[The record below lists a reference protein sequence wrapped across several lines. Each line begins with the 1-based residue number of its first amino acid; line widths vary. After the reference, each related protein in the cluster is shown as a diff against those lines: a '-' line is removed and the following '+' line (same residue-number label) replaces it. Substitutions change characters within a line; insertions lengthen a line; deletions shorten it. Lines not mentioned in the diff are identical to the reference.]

1 MELRALRYFVAVAD
15 ELHFGRAAER
25 LHIAQPAVS
34 RRIAQLERELGV
46 RLLDRSPRRVRLTAA
61 GHRVLAAARDALAAA
76 DRVQAAAGAPA
87 GTMRIGTAAGFTARL
102 ERGIDALREH
112 PSALGGVD
120 VVLVDLPLAARLD
133 DVRRGEIDLALAR
146 GVRSAPGLRVLPTW
160 TEQLFAIVSAQH
172 SAAGRSMVD
181 LADLAVG
188 DLRIPSRDHG
198 LFLREA
204 VTAAMRKTG
213 VEARFGRPAGTV
225 QDTIVEVGPDPR
237 SWTVL
242 PGDQVAEIRSTR
254 VRAIPFAP
262 RTTITG
268 SVVVPV
274 DLPHTCAAAHE
285 AAFGD

>member
-1 MELRALRYFVAVAD
+1 MELRSLRYFVAVAD
-15 ELHFGRAAER
+15 ELHFGQAAER

-61 GHRVLAAARDALAAA
+61 GHRVLVAARDALAAA
-76 DRVQAAAGAPA
+76 DRVQAAAGVPA

-112 PSALGGVD
+112 SSALGVD

-133 DVRRGEIDLALAR
+133 TVRRGDR
-146 GVRSAPGLRVLPTW
+146 SGTGPGVRSAPGLRVLPTW
-160 TEQLFAIVSAQH
+160 TEQLFAVVSVQH
-172 SAAGRSMVD
+172 LAAGRSTVD
-181 LADLAVG
+181 LADVAVG
-188 DLRIPSRDHG
+188 ELRIPSRDHG
-198 LFLREA
+198 LFLPEA
-204 VTAAMRKTG
+204 LKAAIRKAG
-213 VEARFGRPAGTV
+213 VETRVGRLAGTV
-225 QDTIVEVGPDPR
+225 QDTIVEVGFNPR

-254 VRAIPFAP
+254 VRAIPFTP
-262 RTTITG
+262 QTTITG

-274 DLPHTCAAAHE
+274 DLPHTCVAAHQ

>member
-87 GTMRIGTAAGFTARL
+87 GSMRIGTAAGFTARL

-112 PSALGGVD
+112 PAALGVD

-133 DVRRGEIDLALAR
+133 TVRRGEIDLALAR

-160 TEQLFAIVSAQH
+160 TEQLFAIVSVQH
-172 SAAGRSMVD
+172 LAAGRSTVD

-188 DLRIPSRDHG
+188 ELRIPSRDHG
-198 LFLREA
+198 LFLPEA
-204 VTAAMRKTG
+204 LKAAIRKAG
-213 VEARFGRPAGTV
+213 VETRVGRPAGTV
-225 QDTIVEVGPDPR
+225 QDTIVEIGFNPR

-262 RTTITG
+262 QTTIIG

-274 DLPHTCAAAHE
+274 DLPPTCAAAHQ